1 MLRLVIDEN
10 FDQRILRGLR
20 LRFPTLDFVVV
31 QGTAL
36 QGVQDPPLLA
46 WAAEQQRIVVT
57 HDLKTMPKHAYER
70 MKTGQ
75 PMPGV
80 IAVPD
85 SLAIGQ
91 VIEELATLIDC
102 SDQHEW
108 ENLVVYLPLS
118 SSSAPVLRVASA
130 PLADLWCQSLR

>member
-91 VIEELATLIDC
+91 VIEELVTLIDC

-108 ENLVVYLPLS
+108 ENLVVYLPL
-118 SSSAPVLRVASA
+118 
-130 PLADLWCQSLR
+130 